1 MTISWRLHRCRP
13 SGPPPKLALSMSSA
27 NTSDPSVP
35 VVAAHPDASRING
48 YSRRRAGLMRRQGLA
63 DFPATSACSGA

>member
-1 MTISWRLHRCRP
+1 
-13 SGPPPKLALSMSSA
+13 MSSA

-48 YSRRRAGLMRRQGLA
+48 YSRRRAALMRRQGLA